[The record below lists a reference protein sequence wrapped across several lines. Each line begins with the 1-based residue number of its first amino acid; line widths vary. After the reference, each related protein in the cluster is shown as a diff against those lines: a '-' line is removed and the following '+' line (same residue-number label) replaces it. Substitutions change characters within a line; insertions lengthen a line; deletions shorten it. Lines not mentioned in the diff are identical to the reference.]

1 MKRINIIISII
12 IIIIFMLILF
22 SNIKDI
28 DQFVVQ
34 ESFINDIAA
43 SGFEG
48 WGKSNTNTNSPKASS
63 DIGSGSNPIDSSNSE
78 FDTQNYEQINNN
90 KLAGLKVDLNRT
102 LAQNSGEINMDENEE
117 KKLGEQEGIMKGH
130 EAEFTEC
137 KTKMNEISKAI
148 DGEIRT
154 EHKDI
159 IKVIESQ
166 NKIFTQDLKKIH
178 ESMHNIKNN
187 MAKNDSTR
195 DILINRVGSHVYN
208 SAQTNQANYVN
219 YVTRINKY
227 VEELQG
233 KTLNAMNKTLIDSIN
248 KIMFELMEETRKV
261 KDHCLKK
268 PFQICDSIPECTLNS
283 YGYELFS
290 CGINTDYVI

>member
-1 MKRINIIISII
+1 MKKINIIIAII
-12 IIIIFMLILF
+12 IIIIFMLVLF
-22 SNIKDI
+22 SNMKDI
-28 DQFVVQ
+28 DKF
-34 ESFINDIAA
+34 SLP
-43 SGFEG
+43 EG
-48 WGKSNTNTNSPKASS
+48 VGMSS
-63 DIGSGSNPIDSSNSE
+63 SIDGSNSE
-78 FDTQNYEQINNN
+78 FDTQNYEQINKEDTN
-90 KLAGLKVDLNRT
+90 KLAGLKGALDRKLAINRV
-102 LAQNSGEINMDENEE
+102 EIKRDEIAE
-117 KKLGEQEGIMKGH
+117 KKLGEQEGVMKGR
-130 EAEFTEC
+130 EAEFIEC

-148 DGEIRT
+148 DGEVRN

-166 NKIFTQDLKKIH
+166 NKLFTQDLKKIH

-187 MAKNDSTR
+187 MAKNDSTT

-208 SAQTNQANYVN
+208 SAQTNQANYVS
-219 YVTRINKY
+219 YLTRINKY
-227 VEELQG
+227 VEDLQG

-268 PFQICDSIPECTLNS
+268 PFHICDSIPECTLNN
-283 YGYELFS
+283 YGYDLFI